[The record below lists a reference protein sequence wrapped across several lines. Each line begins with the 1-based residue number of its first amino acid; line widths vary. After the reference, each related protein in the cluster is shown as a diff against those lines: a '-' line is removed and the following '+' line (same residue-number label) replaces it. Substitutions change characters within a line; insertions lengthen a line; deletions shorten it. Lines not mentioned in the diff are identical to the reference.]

1 MRGALG
7 PPRKENW
14 DLQVFRIAVLVSPRP
29 TLMETR
35 MEVLVRSFT
44 EKENARR
51 GRVLP
56 GSCVRLGRPAA
67 IPQGSDV
74 PNAETSDALGAF
86 IADVTN
92 VRTGAASSAGAA
104 TDAEEWLP
112 KEFGSMRTPIA
123 SGAFAKTKKIVGS
136 PSARPGYHLQAW
148 TS

>member
-14 DLQVFRIAVLVSPRP
+14 DLQVFRIAVLASPRP
-29 TLMETR
+29 MLMETR
-35 MEVLVRSFT
+35 MRMPVRSFT

-56 GSCVRLGRPAA
+56 GFCVRLGRPAA
-67 IPQGSDV
+67 IPRGSDV
-74 PNAETSDALGAF
+74 PNAETSDALGAST
-86 IADVTN
+86 ADATN
-92 VRTGAASSAGAA
+92 VRIGAASSAGAV

-112 KEFGSMRTPIA
+112 KEFGSTRTPIA
-123 SGAFAKTKKIVGS
+123 SGAFAETKKILES